1 MSNRDKKQI
10 TTVGFLTVIEN
21 RQHGFFGGYLV
32 LNTSGRP
39 LEFHCTSPVKANKA
53 QEILYGPTLEPYLY
67 GEQIASALLKK
78 SKSVP
83 QIVCTDCPPVLSVRS
98 MVDTPVLLI
107 ETDPTEEQETDSSSS
122 EASAETKFLRFDEAH
137 TSSQSSQQIKQAK
150 FQLSDHNV
158 AVCALHPEDQKSIE
172 QTWQEHLSEIDLNE
186 PFGRIQEAIQEAQQG
201 GR

>member
-10 TTVGFLTVIEN
+10 PTVGFLTVIEN
-21 RQHGFFGGYLV
+21 KQHGLFGGYLV

-83 QIVCTDCPPVLSVRS
+83 TIVCTDCPPVLSVRS
-98 MVDTPVLLI
+98 MVDTPVLLV
-107 ETDPTEEQETDSSSS
+107 EPESTEEQGS
-122 EASAETKFLRFDEAH
+122 EQPESASTETKFLRFDEAH
-137 TSSQSSQQIKQAK
+137 TGTQTSQQIKQTK
-150 FQLSDHNV
+150 FQLSDHKV

-172 QTWQEHLSEIDLNE
+172 QIWREHISEIDLNE